1 MHLRAK
7 NRNLFPSGARPSALV
22 VSALTLLLGAHEA
35 SAQTQ
40 ENGFLTPTYNLQLFR
55 PAIDS
60 KGYVTLNASQVLGHK
75 DISLGLVGT
84 WASNPLV
91 LTLNPGETN
100 PELMSPVMNGRSLTE
115 KNLITAQLQFA
126 IGLWKHFELGIGVPL
141 SIMTG
146 NRQVCVKQADGT
158 QSCTGFDGGAN
169 TRDDMTF
176 SKVGISDLGLH
187 FKGRILNTSRH
198 PVGLGALLSVYLPV
212 DKWGGGEGHKQFI
225 AENNLTLHPQVILDK
240 EWGRTRR
247 FRTALNVGS
256 LIRFGS
262 TTFTDN
268 GKPNVSDEQQNRFC
282 YPADNTSQQYAGKA
296 CGTGL
301 SRSVGTQLT
310 YGIGASLAIVK
321 QRFEVLG
328 EFYGYADVTGNAKAY
343 PIEGLGAIK
352 LYLAKKSFMVAG
364 AGGGLYGISDT
375 GKMTGGPTWRAF
387 LGFIFE
393 PNIGDRDG
401 DGIKDDVDKCPDDP
415 EDFDD
420 FEDED
425 GCPDPD
431 NDRDGIL
438 DVDDK
443 CPNEPETKNGFEDE
457 DGCPDSVEL
466 DRDGDGIPDTLDKCP
481 DDPEDKDGFEDEDGC
496 PDPDNDKDGILDV
509 DDLCPNDPEDKD
521 GFEDQDGCPDPD
533 NDKDRILD
541 KDDKCPNEPEVYNGF
556 EDEDGCPDKGRVIVR
571 KGKLEILD
579 KIYFETDKAVIL
591 PVSFPILDAI
601 AATLK
606 GNPQIL
612 EIEVQGHA
620 DERGDDNYNLKLTE
634 ARSQAVRTYLS
645 DHGVEAG
652 RLTAHGYGETK
663 PVCGEHNED
672 CWSRNRRVEF
682 VIMKRSDAGPTE

>member
-1 MHLRAK
+1 MQST
-7 NRNLFPSGARPSALV
+7 FGAHTHKRLG
-22 VSALTLLLGAHEA
+22 TLLGSLGALLLSSQTA
-35 SAQTQ
+35 SAQQVQEAGFTQ
-40 ENGFLTPTYNLQLFR
+40 PTYNMQLFR

-75 DISLGLVGT
+75 DFSLGLVGT
-84 WASNPLV
+84 WAGKPLYLEVPAGSSAPFGPVSSGRTFEVSNLV
-91 LTLNPGETN
+91 
-100 PELMSPVMNGRSLTE
+100 
-115 KNLITAQLQFA
+115 TAQLQFA
-126 IGLWKHFELGIGVPL
+126 LGLFKHFEIALGIPL

-146 NRQVCVKQADGT
+146 GRQVCPQGQDCQGYAGSGSARTDL
-158 QSCTGFDGGAN
+158 
-169 TRDDMTF
+169 TF
-176 SKVGISDLGLH
+176 SKVGIADLAIH
-187 FKGRILNTSRH
+187 FKGRFLNTSRH

-212 DKWGGGEGHKQFI
+212 DKWGGGDAYKQFI
-225 AENNLTLHPQVILDK
+225 AEDNVTIHPQILLDK
-240 EWGRTRR
+240 EWGRSRR
-247 FRTALNVGS
+247 FRTAINAGALV
-256 LIRFGS
+256 RFGS
-262 TTFTDN
+262 TTFTDR
-268 GKPNVSDEQQNRFC
+268 GRPKVTDEMMNTFC
-282 YPADNTSQQYAGKA
+282 YPADNTSTQFDSGL

-343 PIEGLGAIK
+343 PLEGLGAIK
-352 LYLAKKSFMVAG
+352 LYLAKKSFLVAG
-364 AGGGLYGISDT
+364 AGGGLIGLSDS
-375 GKMTGGPTWRAF
+375 GKMTGGPLWRAF
-387 LGFIFE
+387 IGFIFE

-457 DGCPDSVEL
+457 DGCPDSVVL
-466 DRDGDGIPDTLDKCP
+466 DRDGDGIPDNLDKCP

-496 PDPDNDKDGILDV
+496 PDPDNDKDGILD
-509 DDLCPNDPEDKD
+509 
-521 GFEDQDGCPDPD
+521 
-533 NDKDRILD
+533 
-541 KDDKCPNEPEVYNGF
+541 KDDQCPNEPETFNGYQ
-556 EDEDGCPDKGRVIVR
+556 DEDGCPDKGRVIVR

-579 KIYFETDKAVIL
+579 KIYFETDKDIIK
-591 PVSFPILDAI
+591 PISYPILDAI

-620 DERGDDNYNLKLTE
+620 DERGDDAHNLDLTDRR
-634 ARSQAVRTYLS
+634 AKAVRVYLI
-645 DHGVEAG
+645 DKGIDG
-652 RLTAHGYGETK
+652 NRLQAHGYGETK
-663 PVCGEHNED
+663 PVCMEHNED

-682 VIMKRSDAGPTE
+682 VILKRSDGDTKD

>member
-1 MHLRAK
+1 
-7 NRNLFPSGARPSALV
+7 
-22 VSALTLLLGAHEA
+22 
-35 SAQTQ
+35 
-40 ENGFLTPTYNLQLFR
+40 
-55 PAIDS
+55 
-60 KGYVTLNASQVLGHK
+60 
-75 DISLGLVGT
+75 
-84 WASNPLV
+84 
-91 LTLNPGETN
+91 
-100 PELMSPVMNGRSLTE
+100 
-115 KNLITAQLQFA
+115 
-126 IGLWKHFELGIGVPL
+126 
-141 SIMTG
+141 
-146 NRQVCVKQADGT
+146 QVCPQGQDCQGYAGSGSARTDL
-158 QSCTGFDGGAN
+158 
-169 TRDDMTF
+169 TF
-176 SKVGISDLGLH
+176 SKVGIADLAIH
-187 FKGRILNTSRH
+187 FKGRFLNTSRH

-212 DKWGGGEGHKQFI
+212 DKWGGGDAYKQFI
-225 AENNLTLHPQVILDK
+225 AEDNVTIHPQILLDK
-240 EWGRTRR
+240 EWGRSRR
-247 FRTALNVGS
+247 FRTAINAGALV
-256 LIRFGS
+256 RFGS
-262 TTFTDN
+262 TTFTDR
-268 GKPNVSDEQQNRFC
+268 GRPKVTDEMMNTFC
-282 YPADNTSQQYAGKA
+282 YPADNTSTQFDSGL

-343 PIEGLGAIK
+343 PLEGLGAIK
-352 LYLAKKSFMVAG
+352 LYLAKKSFLVAG
-364 AGGGLYGISDT
+364 AGGGLIGLSDS
-375 GKMTGGPTWRAF
+375 GKMTGGPLWRAF
-387 LGFIFE
+387 IGFIFE

-457 DGCPDSVEL
+457 DGCPDSVVL
-466 DRDGDGIPDTLDKCP
+466 DRDGDGIPDNLDKCP

-496 PDPDNDKDGILDV
+496 PDPDNDKDGILDK

-521 GFEDQDGCPDPD
+521 GFEDLDGCPDPD
-533 NDKDRILD
+533 NDKDGILD
-541 KDDKCPNEPEVYNGF
+541 KDDQCPNEPETFNGYQ
-556 EDEDGCPDKGRVIVR
+556 DEDGCPDKGRVIVR

-579 KIYFETDKAVIL
+579 KIYFETDKDIIK
-591 PVSFPILDAI
+591 PISYPILDAI

-620 DERGDDNYNLKLTE
+620 DERGDDAHNLDLTDRR
-634 ARSQAVRTYLS
+634 AKAVRVYLI
-645 DHGVEAG
+645 DKGIDG
-652 RLTAHGYGETK
+652 NRLQAHGYGETK
-663 PVCGEHNED
+663 PVCMEHNED

-682 VIMKRSDAGPTE
+682 VILKRSDGDTKD